1 MRAWTS
7 PCGGATPTRF
17 RLSTVA
23 KTRRICR
30 ASRCLSVLQ
39 PRRISQRRWQVS
51 HWSSLPSPSRPCA
64 RHWKP
69 HARPSC
75 PMWPS
80 CPWLRASNWAPSSA
94 STRSSPMPRVCPT
107 AASPCSPARTCRAK
121 SLSASPPRRSSP
133 PPMSSWPR
141 RSRGPATT
149 PTSAPMSRPTW
160 WEPRWRVRRRTSS
173 PSPLVPLRA
182 WVWAST
188 RVRPSSHA
196 AWPR

>member
-51 HWSSLPSPSRPCA
+51 RWSSSPSPSRPCA
-64 RHWKP
+64 RRWNP

-75 PMWPS
+75 PTWPC
-80 CPWLRASNWAPSSA
+80 CPWLRASNWALSSA
-94 STRSSPMPRVCPT
+94 STRSLPMPRVCPT
-107 AASPCSPARTCRAK
+107 VASPCSPARTCRAK
-121 SLSASPPRRSSP
+121 SLSAAHRDGRRLHRCRAGQGDRADLPQLLLPSLRLG
-133 PPMSSWPR
+133 R
-141 RSRGPATT
+141 RGGNRDGGCDEE
-149 PTSAPMSRPTW
+149 RH
-160 WEPRWRVRRRTSS
+160 RRRHWC
-173 PSPLVPLRA
+173 R
-182 WVWAST
+182 
-188 RVRPSSHA
+188 
-196 AWPR
+196 